1 MNTSNTPATPPTLS
15 RCLCSRRASPGRPSI
30 ELAAAILEGR
40 SNANAE
46 TVATELRLIAGAL
59 EVRS

>member
-1 MNTSNTPATPPTLS
+1 MNTSNTPATPPSYPLLMLAPRESWPTL
-15 RCLCSRRASPGRPSI
+15 I

-40 SNANAE
+40 SDANAE